1 VNEDKAP
8 YTNFMDIKR
17 WQLPPGELE
26 RIFEDLK
33 ATMPDGEDPWGVN
46 LDKMKQYF
54 QFVWPMYKHY
64 FKVEL
69 HGQENLVDQNFL
81 VVSNHSGQIA
91 IDGMLI
97 TTAFATE
104 LKPPRLL
111 RAMVERFF
119 IKLPFVNK
127 WAQEGGA
134 VLGDRQ
140 NCLNLL
146 EKGNSILVFPEGV
159 PGVAKNTSE
168 FYHLQNFTNGFIR
181 MALKAKVNI
190 LPVAVVGA
198 EEYFPYVYQAKHLA
212 KFFKVP
218 ALPLSMNYVP
228 LPSPTDIYIGKPI
241 ILPSNISDDASDE
254 VIAPLVEIVKKQ
266 IQEMINIGLEKR
278 RPSPIHDYLK
288 EVVSE
293 VKNLWKK

>member
-1 VNEDKAP
+1 
-8 YTNFMDIKR
+8 
-17 WQLPPGELE
+17 
-26 RIFEDLK
+26 
-33 ATMPDGEDPWGVN
+33 
-46 LDKMKQYF
+46 
-54 QFVWPMYKHY
+54 
-64 FKVEL
+64 
-69 HGQENLVDQNFL
+69 
-81 VVSNHSGQIA
+81 
-91 IDGMLI
+91 
-97 TTAFATE
+97 
-104 LKPPRLL
+104 
-111 RAMVERFF
+111 MVERFF

>member
-17 WQLPPGELE
+17 WQLPPEELE

-33 ATMPDGEDPWGVN
+33 ATMPTSEDPWGVN
-46 LDKMKQYF
+46 LEKMKQYF

-64 FKVEL
+64 FKVQL
-69 HGQENLVDQNFL
+69 HGQENIQEENFL

-159 PGVAKNTSE
+159 PGVAKSTKD
-168 FYHLQNFTNGFIR
+168 FYHLQHFTNGFIR

-241 ILPSNISDDASDE
+241 ILPSDISEDATDE
-254 VIAPLVEIVKKQ
+254 VIAPLVEKVKNE
-266 IQEMINIGLEKR
+266 IQEMINQGLEKR